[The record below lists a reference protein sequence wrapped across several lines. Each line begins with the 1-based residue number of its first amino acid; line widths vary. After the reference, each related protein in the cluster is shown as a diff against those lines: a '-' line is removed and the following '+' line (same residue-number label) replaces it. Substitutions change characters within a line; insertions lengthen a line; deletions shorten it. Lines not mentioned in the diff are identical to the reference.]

1 MPQTKMKR
9 LPDYTNDEL
18 RAAGGTESEIQAL
31 RVQEKAHQ
39 IYGESL
45 SESNNWGNLTDE
57 VMNAVEDLS
66 SKVEA
71 ATKTNNITKNGMN
84 VSCYGIWEEGSN
96 CVMIGDWSDGTELD
110 EIWSG
115 DDTETKTWTSAV
127 NKITTWAK
135 KNGHTIFELTVC

>member
-71 ATKTNNITKNGMN
+71 AKYLKIGVG
-84 VSCYGIWEEGSN
+84 VSVGPAKED
-96 CVMIGDWSDGTELD
+96 GDLRGLLK
-110 EIWSG
+110 G
-115 DDTETKTWTSAV
+115 NQK
-127 NKITTWAK
+127 
-135 KNGHTIFELTVC
+135 